1 MIRGF
6 GLLCKINFKS
16 FSTLNLFYHCVGL
29 IDIDEYPCPVCRTRY
44 PYWKIHGS
52 YKRFLIGFRRGKVE
66 CSIVN
71 VLRFRCQSCQST
83 HALLPEFM
91 IAFKSHNLF
100 FVLAV
105 MKDLFSG
112 CLTINQICM
121 KYEISP
127 ATLYAW
133 KEAFLK
139 DKKLWLGILQNT
151 YTSAL
156 AFLRFLSK
164 EGLKSKLQ
172 EFYSITN
179 RSFMQFR
186 VDFRRNGRFTPD

>member
-1 MIRGF
+1 
-6 GLLCKINFKS
+6 
-16 FSTLNLFYHCVGL
+16 
-29 IDIDEYPCPVCRTRY
+29 
-44 PYWKIHGS
+44 
-52 YKRFLIGFRRGKVE
+52 
-66 CSIVN
+66 
-71 VLRFRCQSCQST
+71 
-83 HALLPEFM
+83 
-91 IAFKSHNLF
+91 
-100 FVLAV
+100 
-105 MKDLFSG
+105 
-112 CLTINQICM
+112 M